1 LRRAKMDRNEARKLV
16 WATIADWM
24 NDNSSFEGAA
34 DRVEWRSGIVN
45 SLDDDESVDVH
56 AAWLEIMGEAKRKA
70 GLYDE

>member
-24 NDNSSFEGAA
+24 RNHSSFDAAA
-34 DRVEWRSGIVN
+34 DMVEWLSDDA
-45 SLDDDESVDVH
+45 LDDDESVDVH
-56 AAWLEIMGEAKRKA
+56 AAWLEIMSEAKRKA